1 MKKIVC
7 ILIIVIF
14 ALSLVSCGG
23 EKYSKDYYE
32 EIKTYIKNANGL
44 TPPES
49 KDVEYYFYNT
59 INDVTE
65 NTYYGYYYTKNGDK
79 LNCAQDKMILPI
91 AYTEGDGGYYF
102 GEASDEGDWSFVKK
116 IENNWYY
123 FETHD
128 YIYN

>member
-1 MKKIVC
+1 MKKIAV
-7 ILIIVIF
+7 ILLVLTF

-91 AYTEGDGGYYF
+91 AYTEGDVGYYF
-102 GEASDEGDWSFVKK
+102 GKVSDSSDWSFVKQ
-116 IENNWYY
+116 INGNWYY
-123 FETHD
+123 FEAHD

>member
-102 GEASDEGDWSFVKK
+102 GKVSDSSDWSFVKK

-128 YIYN
+128 YIYY

>member
-1 MKKIVC
+1 MKKIAV
-7 ILIIVIF
+7 ILLVLTF

-102 GEASDEGDWSFVKK
+102 GKVSDSSDWSFVKQ
-116 IENNWYY
+116 INGNWYY
-123 FETHD
+123 FEAHD